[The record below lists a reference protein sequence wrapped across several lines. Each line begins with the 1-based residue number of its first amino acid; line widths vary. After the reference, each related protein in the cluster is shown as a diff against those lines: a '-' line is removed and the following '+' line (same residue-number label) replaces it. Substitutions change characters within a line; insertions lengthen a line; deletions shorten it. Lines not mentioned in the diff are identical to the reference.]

1 MSRARI
7 REARTRSTSR
17 NPEGRNGVHIK
28 AQEDREQAAGRGR
41 PWLRWLVHRSS
52 QDRVAE
58 YHTRTAGEKSALAPS
73 RGKSYQCPL
82 IARQCAC
89 VQPCYSCFGR
99 VLCAVVQRIPSVH
112 SPTNVQRLGGASDGP
127 PNDVRKVAARLEA
140 VSQVD
145 TGSCRE
151 IVQTPSTAI
160 NIAIRRRV
168 ASCTANLFMYPAS
181 AFSRCQLFLGVA
193 GRWQG
198 RGVEWTETKAALG
211 SRYLPL
217 RHREVAPCTVARG
230 AHAVVESCTVAL
242 SSRGAVQAVYWLA
255 P

>member
-1 MSRARI
+1 MPSYRTSMRACSALLQLLWKGFVRG
-7 REARTRSTSR
+7 RTAHTVCQLSNKRSTT
-17 NPEGRNGVHIK
+17 GR
-28 AQEDREQAAGRGR
+28 
-41 PWLRWLVHRSS
+41 
-52 QDRVAE
+52 
-58 YHTRTAGEKSALAPS
+58 
-73 RGKSYQCPL
+73 
-82 IARQCAC
+82 
-89 VQPCYSCFGR
+89 
-99 VLCAVVQRIPSVH
+99 
-112 SPTNVQRLGGASDGP
+112 RLGRAS
-127 PNDVRKVAARLEA
+127 NDVRKVAARLEA

-198 RGVEWTETKAALG
+198 RGVEWSETKAALG
-211 SRYLPL
+211 SRYLHL

>member
-1 MSRARI
+1 MPSYRTSMRVCSALLQLLWKGFARG
-7 REARTRSTSR
+7 RTGTAHTVCQLSNERSTT
-17 NPEGRNGVHIK
+17 GR
-28 AQEDREQAAGRGR
+28 
-41 PWLRWLVHRSS
+41 
-52 QDRVAE
+52 
-58 YHTRTAGEKSALAPS
+58 
-73 RGKSYQCPL
+73 
-82 IARQCAC
+82 
-89 VQPCYSCFGR
+89 
-99 VLCAVVQRIPSVH
+99 
-112 SPTNVQRLGGASDGP
+112 RLGRAS
-127 PNDVRKVAARLEA
+127 NDVRKVAARLEA

-168 ASCTANLFMYPAS
+168 ASCTANLFLYPAS

-198 RGVEWTETKAALG
+198 RGVEWSETKAALG

-217 RHREVAPCTVARG
+217 RHREVAPCTVTLARG

-242 SSRGAVQAVYWLA
+242 SSRGASCPSGVLA
-255 P
+255 GAIELLHHSIVR